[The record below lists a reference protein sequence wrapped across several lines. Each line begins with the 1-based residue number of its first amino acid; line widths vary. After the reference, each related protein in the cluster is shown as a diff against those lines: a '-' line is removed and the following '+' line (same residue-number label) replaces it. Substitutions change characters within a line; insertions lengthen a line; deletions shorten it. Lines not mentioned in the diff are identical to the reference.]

1 MRRFYAS
8 ATALLVVL
16 GTGLGCAMDKDGGVS
31 SKWTNDEDK
40 GKTELPTDA
49 PQPRIAPGTHMA
61 AGKMLEQQGD
71 LVRAIEQYQ
80 KALAADPTLT
90 AAYNR
95 LGVAHQRLGHLD
107 EAEAF
112 FTRGIEANPKSS
124 MLQNNLGF
132 FYLQQQR
139 YAKAERAFRSAL
151 SIAPEFAR
159 ARMNLGITL
168 ARTYRFGDSVTE
180 FSRVVPKEAAFCNVA
195 AICEDMSDYRQAEQA
210 LHKAL
215 DANPEY
221 APAQEHLGR
230 IAGLAR
236 AAPPKSDQPLRD
248 EAPTTAVVEGDTA
261 EAVISAPLA
270 GAGDE
275 EAADIP

>member
-1 MRRFYAS
+1 MRTVYAYAS
-8 ATALLVVL
+8 VLLVVL
-16 GTGLGCAMDKDGGVS
+16 GTGLGCAMDKDEGVS

-112 FTRGIEANPKSS
+112 FTQGIEANPKSS
-124 MLQNNLGF
+124 MLQTNLGF
-132 FYLQQQR
+132 CYLQQQR

-151 SIAPEFAR
+151 LIAPDFAR

-168 ARTYRFGDSVTE
+168 ARTYRFGDSVIE

-195 AICEDMSDYRQAEQA
+195 VICEDMSDYRLAEQA
-210 LHKAL
+210 LRKAL
-215 DANPEY
+215 DQNPDY
-221 APAQEHLGR
+221 APAKEHLRR
-230 IAGLAR
+230 IAGLAQA
-236 AAPPKSDQPLRD
+236 AAPNSGSTPLGED
-248 EAPTTAVVEGDTA
+248 AMSGAAGDPTA

-270 GAGDE
+270 GADDE
-275 EAADIP
+275 EALSAP